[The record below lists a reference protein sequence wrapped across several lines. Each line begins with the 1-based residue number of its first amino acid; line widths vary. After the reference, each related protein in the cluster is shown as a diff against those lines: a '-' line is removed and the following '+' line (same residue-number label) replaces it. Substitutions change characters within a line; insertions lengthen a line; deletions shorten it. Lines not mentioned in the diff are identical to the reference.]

1 MHRRKHSL
9 IVLLMLTSWLC
20 VAQEIQSVN
29 DVSIEL
35 PGKRVCNW
43 PPPNSDQY
51 NSKVIYIGHTTH
63 YQENADDY
71 QRIDDDSEVDLLNIE
86 LQEGKLIESE
96 KQFFEITGK
105 NSEIDW
111 TKEKVLIISENIL
124 YKLGK
129 LENTTKFMGIAIAK
143 DNSLIFIGYKNTFHG
158 VCQGIAQLSE
168 WFSSEES
175 FYAVTIPRSIDSTS
189 NYYCYEGPECGD
201 IP

>member
-1 MHRRKHSL
+1 M
-9 IVLLMLTSWLC
+9 VLLMLIWWVC
-20 VAQEIQSVN
+20 AAQEIQSID
-29 DVSIEL
+29 DVPIEL
-35 PGKRVCNW
+35 PGRKACNW
-43 PPPNSDQY
+43 PPANSDQY

-63 YQENADDY
+63 HENSADH
-71 QRIDDDSEVDLLNIE
+71 QRIDDDSEIDQLNIE
-86 LQEGKLIESE
+86 LHEGKLIESE
-96 KQFFEITGK
+96 KQFLMITGK

-111 TKEKVLIISENIL
+111 TKEKVLIISENTV

-129 LENTTKFMGIAIAK
+129 LENTTKFMGVAIAK
-143 DNSLIFIGYKNTFHG
+143 DNSVIFTGYKNTFHG